1 MANFVG
7 QVWRGLMGLVF
18 VPFYL
23 RILGIEA
30 YGLVGL
36 YASLQ
41 VALTLFDAGL
51 RPTLAR
57 EMALHL
63 GGKTS
68 AFEARTILRSAEWPL
83 FAIAISIAAAMFLIA
98 PFVAENWIHP
108 VELDPNVVIDSI
120 RLMGFVA
127 AVQLI
132 ESCYTSCLGGLQRQI
147 VQNSIVTL
155 IATLRGAGALAV
167 LWIDP
172 TITAFFAWQAIVSAI
187 SASILAFAVYR
198 NFPPMEKV
206 VSFSG
211 NALRRIRPF
220 ALGMLSIS
228 LVAMLLSQLDRF
240 LLAKFLPLA
249 ELGHYS
255 LAASLA
261 GTLAMVSM
269 PLTAAFQPHMV
280 ELLARGDRDGFIAAF
295 NWSSKLMT
303 LVVGTAAATLAISN
317 TTLLNLWLN
326 DPEITAAVAPVLRIL
341 SIAVLF
347 NTLLT
352 LPYMAE
358 LAHGITSTAIK
369 VNLVMLVLFVPSL
382 VIAILRFGVVGAAYC
397 ALGMQFAGLVWRS
410 TLAFK
415 RLFIG
420 ASARRWV
427 WDIVSKLVV
436 LFGVTAVFD
445 NSIEALNSPL
455 TKIFFL
461 LTGSVAA
468 CGVAIAID
476 PELRRQIAPIAKRL
490 LFAETRNKL

>member
-1 MANFVG
+1 
-7 QVWRGLMGLVF
+7 MGLVF

-57 EMALHL
+57 EMALHF

-83 FAIAISIAAAMFLIA
+83 LAIAITIATAMFLIA
-98 PFVAENWIHP
+98 PFVAANWIHP
-108 VELDPNVVIDSI
+108 EKLETAVVINSL

-132 ESCYTSCLGGLQRQI
+132 ESCYTSCLGGLQRQV

-167 LWIDP
+167 LWVDP
-172 TITAFFAWQAIVSAI
+172 TITAFFTWQAIVSAI
-187 SASILAFAVYR
+187 SASILAVAVYR
-198 NFPPMEKV
+198 NFPPMEQV
-206 VSFSG
+206 VRFSG
-211 NALRRIRPF
+211 DALKRIRPF

-240 LLAKFLPLA
+240 LLAKFLPLS
-249 ELGHYS
+249 ELGHYA

-261 GTLAMVSM
+261 GTLALIST

-280 ELLARGDRDGFIAAF
+280 ELIARGDRDGFISAF
-295 NWSSKLMT
+295 KWSSKLMT
-303 LVVGTAAATLAISN
+303 LVVGTAAATLAISSSAV
-317 TTLLNLWLN
+317 LNLWLN
-326 DPEITAAVAPVLRIL
+326 DPAITAAVAPVLRIL
-341 SIAVLF
+341 AIAVLL

-352 LPYMAE
+352 LPYMVE

-369 VNLVMLVLFVPSL
+369 VNGVMLVLFVPSL
-382 VIAILRFGVVGAAYC
+382 IFAVLKFGVVGAAYC
-397 ALGMQFAGLVWRS
+397 ALGMQFVGLVWRS
-410 TLAFK
+410 ILAFK
-415 RLFIG
+415 QFFIG

-427 WDIVSKLVV
+427 WDIV
-436 LFGVTAVFD
+436 
-445 NSIEALNSPL
+445 
-455 TKIFFL
+455 
-461 LTGSVAA
+461 
-468 CGVAIAID
+468 
-476 PELRRQIAPIAKRL
+476 
-490 LFAETRNKL
+490 